1 MLFEVLTSAGGT
13 HNADLT
19 HVKGV
24 RYMQTPAEHQNLLDP
39 MHYPD
44 LAREYAAVMALP
56 NGFLKTVRMRA
67 LMDAAAAR
75 ELEYPKYWVNDKVP
89 RGDEKVQ
96 SSSSWV
102 GNVRY
107 EPPKGGVGTGTAY
120 INLGGKEYRYPF
132 VSPQGMVRF
141 LTAPSLGRFLNDVKT
156 VRYTRPD
163 GRIAYKYGNQ
173 GF

>member
-1 MLFEVLTSAGGT
+1 MLFEVLSGNKGYS
-13 HNADLT
+13 NNSGLT
-19 HVKGV
+19 NVKGV
-24 RYMQTPAEHQNLLDP
+24 RYMQSPAEHQNLLDP

-44 LAREYAAVMALP
+44 LAREYAAVTAMP

-75 ELEYPKYWVNDKVP
+75 ELEYPKYWVNDEVP
-89 RGDEKVQ
+89 RGNEPVL

-107 EPPKGGVGTGTAY
+107 VPPKGGIGTGTAY
-120 INLGGKEYRYPF
+120 ITLGDKEYEYPY

-141 LTAPSLGRFLNDVKT
+141 LTAPSLGRFLNSVKPY
-156 VRYTRPD
+156 V
-163 GRIAYKYGNQ
+163 GQ